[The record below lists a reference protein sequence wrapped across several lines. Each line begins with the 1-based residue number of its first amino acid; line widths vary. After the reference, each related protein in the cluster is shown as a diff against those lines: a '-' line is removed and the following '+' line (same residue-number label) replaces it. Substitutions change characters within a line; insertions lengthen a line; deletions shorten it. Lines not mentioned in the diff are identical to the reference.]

1 MSASDIRTAPLL
13 AEAWH
18 RARRGQ
24 IVGPRHAR
32 PQAGAV
38 RGSGPAASG
47 EFDHACARCRRN
59 ARSGRRNRCFDRTK
73 EHGSASIRACR
84 GGRSLDTVTCPI
96 GGETE
101 NASHGTISAEHFQPM
116 PMLARQASSSQ
127 HPFLTRLR
135 LIPSPLRPSTL
146 QARGAESLFQ
156 STTVLS
162 RHPHRRF
169 LTSPLQSRL
178 LHPDAAN
185 GAQSQFTAT
194 RRC

>member
-1 MSASDIRTAPLL
+1 MPSASRARADAMSASDIRTAPLL

-101 NASHGTISAEHFQPM
+101 NASHTEILTLPPSTSAPAAAADRTGIGQVASVNRSTYPTIVTSGSTGRPAVGC
-116 PMLARQASSSQ
+116 ASS
-127 HPFLTRLR
+127 
-135 LIPSPLRPSTL
+135 
-146 QARGAESLFQ
+146 
-156 STTVLS
+156 
-162 RHPHRRF
+162 
-169 LTSPLQSRL
+169 
-178 LHPDAAN
+178 D
-185 GAQSQFTAT
+185 
-194 RRC
+194 

>member
-1 MSASDIRTAPLL
+1 MPSASRARADAMSASDIRTAPLL

-84 GGRSLDTVTCPI
+84 GGRSLDIVTCPI

-101 NASHGTISAEHFQPM
+101 NASHTEILTLPLQRQTSSGRRRAMAGRLSAPGD
-116 PMLARQASSSQ
+116 LSSAS
-127 HPFLTRLR
+127 
-135 LIPSPLRPSTL
+135 LIWPQRPHTPSDHRKTVFPCSPST
-146 QARGAESLFQ
+146 
-156 STTVLS
+156 
-162 RHPHRRF
+162 
-169 LTSPLQSRL
+169 
-178 LHPDAAN
+178 
-185 GAQSQFTAT
+185 
-194 RRC
+194 